1 MGTNC
6 ETEINEC
13 DPMPCQ
19 NGGTCTVN
27 FFFLFMQHRPLIIG
41 RHLNYII
48 RVISTENTLQK
59 QPHVSFLQDELNSY
73 RCSCPNGFAGIN
85 CETNRDDCSPN
96 PCRNGGTCTVSC

>member
-59 QPHVSFLQDELNSY
+59 QPHVHFYRMSSTLTGAHVRMVLLASTVRQIGMTALQTRVEMEAPAL
-73 RCSCPNGFAGIN
+73 
-85 CETNRDDCSPN
+85 
-96 PCRNGGTCTVSC
+96 